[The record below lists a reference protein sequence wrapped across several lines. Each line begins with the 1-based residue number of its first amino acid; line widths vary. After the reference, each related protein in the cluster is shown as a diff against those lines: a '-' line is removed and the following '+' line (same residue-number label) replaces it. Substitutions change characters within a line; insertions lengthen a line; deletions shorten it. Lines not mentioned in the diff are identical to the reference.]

1 MSYQAPNYPDV
12 LGYITDGKQ
21 ATIGTVQAALAV
33 RPPIVRAGRG
43 FAAIVMLQ
51 NLSDANV
58 DITTTLQLPPKDA
71 ARKADRF
78 RCKEPSASFVL
89 GPAEVGYLVIP
100 IDSAPDAA
108 PGRDYKLGVDLRVE
122 ALSKPRRIR
131 KTDVEAEVNLDY
143 YFFLSEETI
152 LRIIALKM
160 LSFSA
165 STRGLKGTTL
175 EAGFGVATPQPQPSR
190 QVQPGWFS
198 LWSLS
203 ANSDARPLLERYR
216 KTLEDKVLP
225 RLDPTALFRSLYPVT
240 ERRIKPYYK
249 VEPIEVYFITK
260 LMVSVLQLAAQPPD
274 QYAYPEEAQYTIATL
289 LRTGWPTDGSPI
301 PLPHW
306 SRGLLHMLGV
316 DEEATHNP
324 IAALSGPLYDDLLR
338 DAITHGFRQISAA
351 TRRDMGS
358 TDELL
363 KYTDYLVRTLR
374 RPRQRLSIR
383 DVYMPLVL
391 GGVIVSQ
398 QVHLPK
404 DEPLRRLHDLTKLL
418 DERQSSEQTEQN
430 AFVFQVADEVTDW
443 ASRPYRDWM

>member
-1 MSYQAPNYPDV
+1 MPYQAPNYPDV
-12 LGYITDGKQ
+12 LGYVTDGKQ
-21 ATIGTVQAALAV
+21 ATIGIVQAALAV
-33 RPPIVRAGRG
+33 RPPIVRAGRA

-58 DITTTLQLPPKDA
+58 DITATIQLPAKDA

-100 IDSAPDAA
+100 VDSAPDTA
-108 PGRDYKLGVDLRVE
+108 PGRDYKLGVDLNV
-122 ALSKPRRIR
+122 ATLSKPRRIR
-131 KTDVEAEVNLDY
+131 TTDVEAEVNLDY
-143 YFFLSEETI
+143 YFFLPEETI

-160 LSFSA
+160 LTFSA
-165 STRGLKGTTL
+165 VKRGLMGTTL
-175 EAGFGVATPQPQPSR
+175 EAPFGVAPPQVQPNR

-216 KTLEDKVLP
+216 KTLQDEVLP
-225 RLDPTALFRSLYPVT
+225 RLDPVALFRSLYPVT
-240 ERRIKPYYK
+240 EGRIKPYYK
-249 VEPIEVYFITK
+249 VEAVEVYFITK
-260 LMVSVLQLAAQPPD
+260 LLVSILQLAPQPPD
-274 QYAYPEEAQYTIATL
+274 QYAYPEEAEYTIATL

-306 SRGLLHMLGV
+306 CRGLLHMLGV
-316 DEEATHNP
+316 DEEATRNP
-324 IAALSGPLYDDLLR
+324 VMALSGPLYDDLLR
-338 DAITHGFRQISAA
+338 DAITHGFRLISTA

-363 KYTDYLVRTLR
+363 KYTDYLIRTLR
-374 RPRQRLSIR
+374 RPRQRLTIR
-383 DVYMPLVL
+383 DLYMPLVL
-391 GGVIVSQ
+391 GGVIVSE

-404 DEPLRRLHDLTKLL
+404 DEPLRRLHDLTTLL
-418 DERQSSEQTEQN
+418 DKRETSERTEQN
-430 AFVFQVADEVTDW
+430 AFVFQVADDVTDW

>member
-21 ATIGTVQAALAV
+21 ATIGAVQAALAA
-33 RPPIVRAGRG
+33 RPPIVRAGRT
-43 FAAIVMLQ
+43 FAAIVMFQ

-58 DITTTLQLPPKDA
+58 DITATFQIPPKDVA
-71 ARKADRF
+71 GKANRF

-89 GPAEVGYLVIP
+89 GPAEVGYLVMP

-108 PGRDYKLGVDLRVE
+108 PGRDYKLAVDLEVE

-131 KTDVEAEVNLDY
+131 ETDVEAEVNLDY

-160 LSFSA
+160 LTFSA
-165 STRGLKGTTL
+165 ATRGHKGTTL
-175 EAGFGVATPQPQPSR
+175 EVSFGMAAPQSQPER

-216 KTLEDKVLP
+216 KTLQDEVLP
-225 RLDPTALFRSLYPVT
+225 SLDPAALFQTLYPVT

-249 VEPIEVYFITK
+249 VEAVEVYFITK
-260 LMVSVLQLAAQPPD
+260 LLVSILQLAPQPPD
-274 QYAYPEEAQYTIATL
+274 HYAYPEEAEYTIATL

-306 SRGLLHMLGV
+306 CRGLLHMLGV

-324 IAALSGPLYDDLLR
+324 ITALSGPLYDDLLR
-338 DAITHGFRQISAA
+338 DAITHGFRQISAV

-363 KYTDYLVRTLR
+363 TYTDYLVRTLR
-374 RPRQRLSIR
+374 RPRQRLSVR
-383 DVYMPLVL
+383 DLYMPLVL

-398 QVHLPK
+398 QVHLPN

-418 DERQSSEQTEQN
+418 NERETSERTEQN
-430 AFVFQVADEVTDW
+430 AFVFQVADDVTDW